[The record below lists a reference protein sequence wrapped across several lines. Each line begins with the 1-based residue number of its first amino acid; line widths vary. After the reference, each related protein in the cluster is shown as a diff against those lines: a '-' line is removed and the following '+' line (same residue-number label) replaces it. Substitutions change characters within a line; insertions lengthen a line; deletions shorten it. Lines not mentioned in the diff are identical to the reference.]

1 MHIAFVVHDFN
12 RAFGHGRY
20 AVELA
25 SRFAAGHDVH
35 VFANTFDAVPAG
47 VHCHRVPALR
57 VSALSTILS
66 FYPMASLAVSGS
78 FDIVHAQGF
87 SVAGAN
93 VITAHISNKRWSEAR
108 RTLEGGQLPWRE
120 RLFAGIVAPLEHRSL
135 ATPGAAIIAVS
146 EALRRDIQAEGLPN
160 QVTVIPHGIDTG
172 QFHVGVRSAFR
183 NEVRHALHV
192 ADDEVVFLYVGDL
205 RKGFSRALEGFARTT
220 GRLVAVSRSDPREM
234 RALAQQF
241 GVADRVQFEPAT
253 PHIERY
259 YAAGDVFVFPTQ
271 YDAFGMV
278 ITEAMACG
286 LPVVTTACAG
296 AADLIDD
303 GRTGFIVGDPSDVA
317 RLAEVMDQL
326 AHDGALRAQMGQA
339 AATAMLA
346 HSWDHVARQT
356 MAVYERLAGARSF
369 AA

>member
-1 MHIAFVVHDFN
+1 MRIAFVVHDFN

-25 SRFAAGHDVH
+25 SRFSLGHDVH
-35 VFANTFDAVPAG
+35 VFANTFDEVQAG
-47 VHCHRVPALR
+47 LHCHRVPALR

-66 FYPMASLAVSGS
+66 FYPMASLAVSGR

-108 RTLEGGQLPWRE
+108 RTLEGRQLPWRE
-120 RLFAGIVAPLEHRSL
+120 RLFASIVTPLEQRSL
-135 ATPGAAIIAVS
+135 ATRGAAIIAVS
-146 EALRRDIQAEGLPN
+146 DALRRDIEADGLPN
-160 QVTVIPHGIDTG
+160 PVTVIPHGIDSG
-172 QFHVGVRSAFR
+172 QFNVGVRPRFR
-183 NEVRHALHV
+183 SDMRRELHC
-192 ADDEVVFLYVGDL
+192 ADDDVVFLYVGDL
-205 RKGFSRALEGFARTT
+205 RKGFSRALEAFTRTS
-220 GRLVAVSRSDPREM
+220 GRLVAVSRSDASEM
-234 RALAQQF
+234 RALAQKL
-241 GVADRVQFEPAT
+241 GVADRVRFEPAT
-253 PHIERY
+253 PKIERW

-296 AADLIDD
+296 AADLIED
-303 GRTGFIVGDPSDVA
+303 GRTGFIVDNPSEVA

-326 AHDGALRAQMGQA
+326 ARNGALRAQMGQA

-346 HSWDHVARQT
+346 HTWDHVAQQT
-356 MAVYERLAGARSF
+356 MAVYERLVGARSF